1 MEYAARGDLLKNMI
15 HKAKKNERIIEER
28 EIWRI
33 GKTVGQ
39 GLKMLHAK
47 SIVHKDIKPQNIL
60 MMEDGSV
67 KIADMGISIS
77 VANSES
83 KSVSVSK
90 VGTPLY
96 TSPEV
101 LRRQPF
107 DFKVDIWALGCL
119 LYYMAC
125 LVPPF
130 IV

>member
-1 MEYAARGDLLKNMI
+1 
-15 HKAKKNERIIEER
+15 
-28 EIWRI
+28 
-33 GKTVGQ
+33 
-39 GLKMLHAK
+39 
-47 SIVHKDIKPQNIL
+47 
-60 MMEDGSV
+60 MMEDKTV
-67 KIADMGISIS
+67 KIADMGISVS

-101 LRRQPF
+101 LKRQPF

-125 LVPPF
+125 L
-130 IV
+130 

>member
-1 MEYAARGDLLKNMI
+1 
-15 HKAKKNERIIEER
+15 
-28 EIWRI
+28 
-33 GKTVGQ
+33 
-39 GLKMLHAK
+39 
-47 SIVHKDIKPQNIL
+47 
-60 MMEDGSV
+60 
-67 KIADMGISIS
+67 MGISVS

-101 LRRQPF
+101 LKRQPF

-125 LVPPF
+125 LQPPF
-130 IV
+130 QVQKEEDHVAKLDRIRSRRKSQSPFIMNANPAGSKSPFRG